1 MLKDKKF
8 WFCVVGIVGLGFL
21 VGLLSG
27 DLGEYYAS
35 LQKPFFAP
43 PGWLFGPVWT
53 VLYAMI
59 GICLYTLLEL
69 KNGKDKNNLLTI
81 FWIQL
86 ICNLLWT
93 ISFFNLKAN
102 WLAVIDITL
111 LAVLLTRFLYL
122 LWHKKKISFY
132 LLVPYY
138 LWVLFAMLLNCGII
152 VVN

>member
-1 MLKDKKF
+1 
-8 WFCVVGIVGLGFL
+8 
-21 VGLLSG
+21 
-27 DLGEYYAS
+27 
-35 LQKPFFAP
+35 
-43 PGWLFGPVWT
+43 
-53 VLYAMI
+53 MI

-111 LAVLLTRFLYL
+111 LAVLLTRLLYL
-122 LWHKKKISFY
+122 LWHKKKFSFY

-138 LWVLFAMLLNCGII
+138 LWVLFAMVLNCGII